1 MPVRERAIRLA
12 VCLCSLVAMAS
23 ADAAEMDNAQTAGQ
37 LQSKQAN
44 ACKHLKGAALEQ
56 CLNGY
61 VGPEEG
67 SRYGRDGGYAGGKST
82 SKPKFKT
89 RGEWTRP
96 GRY

>member
-1 MPVRERAIRLA
+1 MVRERAIRS
-12 VCLCSLVAMAS
+12 VICLCGWLTVASVHAG
-23 ADAAEMDNAQTAGQ
+23 EMDNAQTAGQ

-56 CLNGY
+56 CLSGY

-67 SRYGRDGGYAGGKST
+67 SRYGRDGGYAGGKNT

>member
-1 MPVRERAIRLA
+1 MRERAIRLVIGLCGWLA
-12 VCLCSLVAMAS
+12 VASLH
-23 ADAAEMDNAQTAGQ
+23 AAEKDNAQTAGQ

-56 CLNGY
+56 CLSGY

-67 SRYGRDGGYAGGKST
+67 TRYGREGGYSSGQSGA
-82 SKPKFKT
+82 KPKFKS
-89 RGEWTRP
+89 RSEWTRP